1 MKRVL
6 FVLILIL
13 FAAGLAAAQVQ
24 TGGTLYVSVKTV
36 DLKSGT
42 GLATK
47 TNGTLNLGDQ
57 VTVVQVQGKNVE
69 VRSVKDSNLTGWTAS
84 NNFSVRQIVAGTTST
99 ATAKEVALAGK
110 GFNQEVEQ
118 SYKDHQSNLNFD
130 DVDKIESIDIS
141 DAELK
146 KFMEEGRLKTGN
158 DSKK

>member
-1 MKRVL
+1 MKRAL

-13 FAAGLAAAQVQ
+13 FTVGFAAAQIK
-24 TGGTLYVSVKTV
+24 TGDTLYVSVKSV
-36 DLKSGT
+36 ELKSGT
-42 GLATK
+42 GLFTSSK
-47 TNGTLNLGDQ
+47 GNLVLGDQ
-57 VTVVQVQGKNVE
+57 VTVTQVNGNNVE
-69 VRSVKDSNLTGWTAS
+69 VKSAKDSGVTGWTS
-84 NNFSVRQIVAGTTST
+84 SSNFSTRQVVAAASST

-130 DVDKIESIDIS
+130 DVDKIESINIS